1 MWFLFKSNDF
11 RELETQFFTPIS
23 DDAKLRKLP
32 ADEKM
37 NEDKQQL
44 VEIYNRNIDLLN
56 WTLYGPMD
64 YAVIGKKSP

>member
-1 MWFLFKSNDF
+1 
-11 RELETQFFTPIS
+11 
-23 DDAKLRKLP
+23 
-32 ADEKM
+32 M